1 VILRTLTYAVLAV
14 LLLPL
19 GAIVATSFTELS
31 YVTFPP
37 QGFTLRWYGVALAR
51 QEFLDSFLLSLGVG
65 LVTAALATIL
75 GAPVAVGLVRHR
87 FPGRDGV
94 NAFFMS
100 PLILPTVVIGIALL
114 QFYSQIRLAATPA
127 SLVLGHVIVTTPYA
141 IRLIAASLTGLDPSI
156 ERAARNLGA
165 PPIRAFRLTT
175 LPLIR
180 PGLMAGAI
188 FAFITSFDN
197 VTISIFLATPRMVT
211 LPVRIYNLWDQPLQ
225 PWLMAICA
233 LVILWTVL
241 LILVVERVVSIR
253 GLYGGGAVPAGEA
266 AR

>member
-1 VILRTLTYAVLAV
+1 MALRVVTYVLVA
-14 LLLPL
+14 LLMVPL
-19 GAIVATSFTELS
+19 AAIVATSFTTLS

-37 QGFTLRWYGVALAR
+37 HGFTLRWYGEALHK
-51 QEFLDSFLLSLGVG
+51 QEFLDSFGLSLGLAV
-65 LVTAALATIL
+65 VTAILATAL
-75 GAPVAVGLVRHR
+75 GTPVAVALVRHR
-87 FPGRDGV
+87 FPGRDLV

-114 QFYSQIRLAATPA
+114 QFYNQLRIGSSAA

-141 IRLIAASLTGLDPSI
+141 IRLIAASLTGLDPAI

-165 PPIRAFRLTT
+165 SPFRAFRLAT

-180 PGLMAGAI
+180 TGLMAGAV

-211 LPVRIYNLWDQPLQ
+211 LPVRIYNLWDQPLS
-225 PWLMAICA
+225 PWLIAICA
-233 LVILWTVL
+233 LIILWTVI
-241 LILVVERVVSIR
+241 LIAIVERVVSVR
-253 GLYGGGAVPAGEA
+253 GLFGAAD

>member
-1 VILRTLTYAVLAV
+1 VLRVVTYLLIV
-14 LLLPL
+14 LLMVPL
-19 GAIVATSFTELS
+19 AAIVATSFTTLS

-37 QGFTLRWYGVALAR
+37 QGFTLRWYGEALGK
-51 QEFLDSFLLSLGVG
+51 QEFLGSFVLSLEIA
-65 LVTAALATIL
+65 LVTAALATVL
-75 GAPVAVGLVRHR
+75 GAPVAIALVRYR
-87 FPGRDGV
+87 FPGRDLV

-114 QFYSQIRLAATPA
+114 QFYNQIRIGATAA

-165 PPIRAFRLTT
+165 PPLRAFRLAT

-180 PGLMAGAI
+180 PGLLAGAV

-211 LPVRIYNLWDQPLQ
+211 LPVRIYNLWDQPMY
-225 PWLMAICA
+225 PWLIAICA
-233 LVILWTVL
+233 LIIVWTV
-241 LILVVERVVSIR
+241 IVIAVVERLVSVR
-253 GLYGGGAVPAGEA
+253 GLFGAEG

>member
-1 VILRTLTYAVLAV
+1 VALRVATYLLIALLMVPLA
-14 LLLPL
+14 
-19 GAIVATSFTELS
+19 AIVATSFTTLS

-37 QGFTLRWYGVALAR
+37 KGFTLRWYGEALHK
-51 QEFLDSFLLSLGVG
+51 QEFLGSFVLSLEIA
-65 LVTAALATIL
+65 LVTAVLATML
-75 GAPVAVGLVRHR
+75 GAPVAVALVRYR
-87 FPGRDGV
+87 FPGRDLV

-114 QFYSQIRLAATPA
+114 QFYNQIRIGSTAA

-165 PPIRAFRLTT
+165 PPLRAFRLAT

-180 PGLMAGAI
+180 PGLLAGAV

-211 LPVRIYNLWDQPLQ
+211 LPVRIYNLWDQPMY
-225 PWLMAICA
+225 PWLIAICA
-233 LVILWTVL
+233 LIILWTV
-241 LILVVERVVSIR
+241 IVIAVVERLVSVR
-253 GLYGGGAVPAGEA
+253 GLFGAEG

>member
-1 VILRTLTYAVLAV
+1 VALRVVTYVLVA
-14 LLLPL
+14 LLMVPL
-19 GAIVATSFTELS
+19 AAIVATSFTTLS

-37 QGFTLRWYGVALAR
+37 QGFTLRWYGEALHK
-51 QEFLDSFLLSLGVG
+51 QEFLDSFVLSLGIA
-65 LVTAALATIL
+65 LVTAVFATAL
-75 GAPVAVGLVRHR
+75 GAPVAVALVRYR
-87 FPGRDGV
+87 FPGRDLV
-94 NAFFMS
+94 NALFMS

-114 QFYSQIRLAATPA
+114 QFYNQLRIGSTAA

-156 ERAARNLGA
+156 ERAAQNLGA
-165 PPIRAFRLTT
+165 PPLRAFRLAT

-180 PGLMAGAI
+180 PGLMAGAV

-211 LPVRIYNLWDQPLQ
+211 LPVRIYNLWDQPLV
-225 PWLMAICA
+225 PWLIAICA
-233 LVILWTVL
+233 LIILWTVI
-241 LILVVERVVSIR
+241 LIALVERAVSVR
-253 GLYGGGAVPAGEA
+253 GLFGAAG

>member
-1 VILRTLTYAVLAV
+1 MVLRIVTYTLMV
-14 LLLPL
+14 LLLVPL
-19 GAIVATSFTELS
+19 AAIVATYFTTLS

-37 QGFTLRWYGVALAR
+37 QGFTLRWYGEALGK
-51 QEFLDSFLLSLGVG
+51 QEFLDSFVLSLGIA
-65 LVTAALATIL
+65 LVTAVLATAL
-75 GAPVAVGLVRHR
+75 GAPVAVALVRYR
-87 FPGRDGV
+87 FPGRDLV

-114 QFYSQIRLAATPA
+114 QFYNQVRIGSTAG

-141 IRLIAASLTGLDPSI
+141 IRLIASSLTGLDPAI

-165 PPIRAFRLTT
+165 PPLRAFRLAT

-180 PGLMAGAI
+180 PGLIAGAV

-211 LPVRIYNLWDQPLQ
+211 LPVRIYNLWDQPMY
-225 PWLMAICA
+225 PWLIAICA
-233 LVILWTVL
+233 LIILWTVI
-241 LILVVERVVSIR
+241 LIAIVERAVSVR
-253 GLYGGGAVPAGEA
+253 GLFGATDT
-266 AR
+266 R